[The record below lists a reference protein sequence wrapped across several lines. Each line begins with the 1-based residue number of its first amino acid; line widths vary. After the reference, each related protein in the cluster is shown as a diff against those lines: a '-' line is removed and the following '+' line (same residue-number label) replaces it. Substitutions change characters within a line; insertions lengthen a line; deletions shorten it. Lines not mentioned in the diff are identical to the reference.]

1 LDSIYSYPH
10 YYEIAFSY
18 RDIPGEVDVMEQA
31 MAKYSKIPVKTVLE
45 LACGNGPHML
55 EFMDRGYE
63 YWGWTS
69 TPPLIEFAPGEGS
82 KQKPHCQVLPGRPGR
97 FPSG

>member
-55 EFMDRGYE
+55 
-63 YWGWTS
+63 
-69 TPPLIEFAPGEGS
+69 
-82 KQKPHCQVLPGRPGR
+82 
-97 FPSG
+97 